1 MEGRSRILA
10 VTFHSVAAA
19 DGDVRAPGRLL
30 FSAPF
35 ALIFNLDFAVDGV
48 AFERHRSGFF
58 FDLNAHQLMPVLR
71 RARLANNVLFEND
84 VFGLAPNP
92 NARHRL
98 LQTVIFNH
106 VALEP
111 VAVAGHAEAFVA
123 EINPILLVAPHLIE
137 PQQIVG
143 VLVPDGD
150 AVTAVAFEHVL
161 LKHAVPDPPAQR
173 QPVLA
178 VVARRATAHQGPLRT
193 AARMDAERSVVLAH
207 AVLHDHIVGLLE
219 ADAVAV
225 VVAHAAVAD
234 DRAEAAIQENA
245 RPPAAVE
252 GSVVVLVPLDGQVF
266 DAGAFDVVTADDRKH
281 GRRLGPVAHH
291 AIGVQR

>member
-1 MEGRSRILA
+1 MEGRSRILEA
-10 VTFHSVAAA
+10 TFHSLAVA
-19 DGDVRAPGRLL
+19 DGDVRPPGRLL
-30 FSAPF
+30 FRAPF
-35 ALIFNLDFAVDGV
+35 ALIFNLDFAVDRV

-71 RARLANNVLFEND
+71 RARLANDVLFQND
-84 VFGLAPNP
+84 VFGLAPNS

-98 LQTVIFNH
+98 LQAVVFNH

-137 PQQIVG
+137 PQQVVG

-150 AVTAVAFEHVL
+150 AVAAVAFEHVL
-161 LKHAVPDPPAQR
+161 LEHAVPHAPTKKQA
-173 QPVLA
+173 VLA
-178 VVARRATAHQGPLRT
+178 IVARRATAHEGPLRT

-207 AVLHDHIVGLLE
+207 AVLHDHVVGLLE

-225 VVAHAAVAD
+225 VVAHAAMAD
-234 DRAEAAIQENA
+234 DRAEVAILVIP
-245 RPPAAVE
+245 RPP
-252 GSVVVLVPLDGQVF
+252 
-266 DAGAFDVVTADDRKH
+266 
-281 GRRLGPVAHH
+281 
-291 AIGVQR
+291 